1 MKKLFFALFAIGAIL
16 AFSACSSDD
25 DEKEQK
31 FFTGDCKQT
40 ISLKAGPANASI
52 TLGAVESTLENMLK
66 DSQGY
71 GSPISTGELEV
82 TGSNTSVRVVGLP
95 EGVSLKDFK
104 IKINDSNIEQNFGE
118 ISIEKANLNL
128 YTSAYT
134 NFFSSVFNKMVS
146 DKKLKTVVSF
156 VPSHDIT
163 EDVKLEITFSGRF
176 SYWVKL

>member
-1 MKKLFFALFAIGAIL
+1 MKKLFFALFAVGAIL
-16 AFSACSSDD
+16 AFSACGSD

-40 ISLKAGPANASI
+40 VSLKAGPANASI

-66 DSQGY
+66 DSPGY

-95 EGVSLKDFK
+95 DDVTLKNFT
-104 IKINDSNIEQNFGE
+104 IKVNDSNIEQNFGE
-118 ISIEKANLNL
+118 ISAENANLNL
-128 YTSAYT
+128 YTNAYT
-134 NFFSSVFNKMVS
+134 SFFSNVFNKMVS

-156 VPSHDIT
+156 VPSRDIT
-163 EDVKLEITFSGRF
+163 EDVTLEIIFSGRF
-176 SYWVKL
+176 SYWVKI